1 MIKITNVGG
10 NAAGEASHL
19 AVQTLSGTE
28 ILTAMKNGSDNL
40 ELIGWS
46 YKNSTVTR
54 AASVGAGTAQEVALA
69 LLGRK
74 AVTAVRSGSDNLLL
88 ISWEASSGLQNI
100 TRLHDTGH
108 LAGEASE
115 IAITAINSSM
125 VVTACRNGS
134 GNLLLICWG
143 VNADGSFTRLG
154 DSNPPGHAPQA
165 GEVSLVTIANIGNNI
180 VVTAVKNGSDDLEL
194 IAWQISSD
202 GKTIH
207 RQNPIGETAGTVG
220 EIALTT
226 FDNEFGQRGVITAV
240 QNGAG
245 NLLLIAWNVLD
256 QGMGFQ
262 RLGDTSTLPANQRP
276 GTASHISISPSG
288 NAANS
293 FLASM
298 RRGSGDLELIAFTLN
313 HNGGFSRDGDI
324 GSNQGTDIT
333 ETALCSFF
341 GKAVTATRKA
351 NFLNVGVWE
360 VPTVSQVQGVK
371 TASINQWFASVL
383 ADPAKADK
391 LRGNWMKLIQSELPL
406 SEAQKEH
413 LSLVPAEHAKE
424 LQSAIGMVVQNGGKI
439 HIDREDEHSPGT
451 LVVEPNH
458 HGTKTAELTRTA
470 ELSHTAEFSLPIFHC
485 TFDANCRHWHCGWGP
500 AKKKVI

>member
-10 NAAGEASHL
+10 NGAGEASHL

-40 ELIGWS
+40 ELIGWV
-46 YKNSTVTR
+46 YKNGAVTR
-54 AASVGAGTAQEVALA
+54 AASPTAGEAQEVALA

-74 AVTAVRSGSDNLLL
+74 AITAVRSGSDNLLL
-88 ISWEASSGLQNI
+88 ISWEASSDLQNI
-100 TRLHDTGH
+100 TRLRDSGH
-108 LAGEASE
+108 MAGEASQ
-115 IAITAINSSM
+115 IAIAAINSSM

-134 GNLLLICWG
+134 GGLLLICWG
-143 VNADGSFTRLG
+143 VNADGTFTRLG
-154 DSNPPGHAPQA
+154 DSNPAGHAPQA
-165 GEVSLVTIANIGNNI
+165 GEVSLVTIVNVGNNI
-180 VVTAVKNGSDDLEL
+180 VVTAVKNGSDNLEL
-194 IAWQISSD
+194 IGWRVSSD

-226 FDNEFGQRGVITAV
+226 FGNAETGQRGVITAV

-256 QGMGFQ
+256 QGAGFQ

-288 NAANS
+288 NASNS

-313 HNGGFSRDGDI
+313 NNGGFTRDGDI
-324 GSNQGTDIT
+324 GSSQGTDIS

-341 GKAVTATRKA
+341 GRAVTATRKA
-351 NFLNVGVWE
+351 HYLNVGVWE
-360 VPTVSQVQGVK
+360 VATVSQAQGVK
-371 TASINQWFASVL
+371 TAAINQWFATAL
-383 ADPAKADK
+383 ADPARADK
-391 LRGNWMKLIQSELPL
+391 LRGNWMKLIQAELPL
-406 SEAQKEH
+406 SNDQKEH
-413 LSLVPAEHAKE
+413 LSLVPKEHAKE
-424 LQSAIGMVVQNGGKI
+424 LQSAIAMVVEKGGKI
-439 HIDREDEHSPGT
+439 HIDRENEHSPGT
-451 LVVEPNH
+451 LVVEPKS
-458 HGTKTAELTRTA
+458 HGT
-470 ELSHTAEFSLPIFHC
+470 HTAEFSLPIFHC

-500 AKKKVI
+500 AKKK